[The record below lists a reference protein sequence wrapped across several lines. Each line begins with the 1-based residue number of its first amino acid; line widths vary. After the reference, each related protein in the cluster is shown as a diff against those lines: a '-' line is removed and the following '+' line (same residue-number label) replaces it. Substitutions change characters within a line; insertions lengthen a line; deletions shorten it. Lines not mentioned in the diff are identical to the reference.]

1 VKHVQAPQK
10 VAGRQIAKGDRVQI
24 SERAREMQAT
34 LEQVKK
40 MPDVDE
46 AKVALIK
53 AQLKAGTYQADSGT
67 VAEKMLTESLTGQGE

>member
-1 VKHVQAPQK
+1 VKHVQAPHK
-10 VAGRQIAKGDRVQI
+10 VAGRQITKGDRVQI
-24 SERAREMQAT
+24 SQKAKEMQAAF
-34 LEQVKK
+34 EQIKK

-46 AKVALIK
+46 VKVARIK